1 MSRIGELCERIDIK
15 REKRTS
21 DGMGGCWTVFDKTVA
36 NVWAGVRVPASK
48 DGVLAGADAEIRT
61 HIVRIRQS
69 ATTMTVQIND
79 VVVWRTFRLIVK
91 GIRPE
96 GREWLDLDCT
106 VELP

>member
-1 MSRIGELCERIDIK
+1 MSRIGELSDKVDIK

-21 DGMGGCWTVFDKTVA
+21 DGMGGWTVSDKTVA
-36 NVWAGVRVPASK
+36 TVWAGVRVPASK

-69 ATTMTVQIND
+69 TTTMTVQIND
-79 VVVWRTFRLIVK
+79 VVFWRGFRLIVK
-91 GIRPE
+91 AIRPE
-96 GREWLDLDCT
+96 GREWMDLDCQ

>member
-15 REKRTS
+15 REERTT
-21 DGMGGCWTVFDKTVA
+21 DGMGGWTVKDTTVA
-36 NVWAGVRVPASK
+36 TVWAGVRAPASR
-48 DGVLAGADAEIRT
+48 DGILAGADAEIRT

-79 VVVWRTFRLIVK
+79 VVIWRTFRLIIK
-91 GIRPE
+91 AIRPE
-96 GREWLDLDCT
+96 GREWLDLDCA

>member
-1 MSRIGELCERIDIK
+1 MSRIGELRERIDIK
-15 REKRTS
+15 REERTT
-21 DGMGGCWTVFDKTVA
+21 DGMGGWTVNDTTVA
-36 NVWAGVRVPASK
+36 TVWAGVRVPASR
-48 DGVLAGADAEIRT
+48 DGILAGADAEIRT

-69 ATTMTVQIND
+69 SITMAVQIND

-96 GREWLDLDCT
+96 GREWLDLDCA

>member
-1 MSRIGELCERIDIK
+1 MSRIGELNDKVDIK

-21 DGMGGCWTVFDKTVA
+21 DGMGGWTVTDQTVA
-36 NVWAGVRVPASK
+36 TVWAGVRVPASR
-48 DGVLAGADAEIRT
+48 DGILAGADTEIRT

-69 ATTMTVQIND
+69 SITMAVQIND

-91 GIRPE
+91 AIRPE
-96 GREWLDLDCT
+96 GREWLDLDCA

>member
-1 MSRIGELCERIDIK
+1 MSRIGELSDKVDIK

-21 DGMGGCWTVFDKTVA
+21 DGMGGWTVFDQTVA
-36 NVWAGVRVPASK
+36 TVWAGVRVPASK

-69 ATTMTVQIND
+69 STTMTVQIND
-79 VVVWRTFRLIVK
+79 VVLWRTSRLIVK
-91 GIRPE
+91 AIRPE
-96 GREWLDLDCT
+96 GREWLDLDCA

>member
-1 MSRIGELCERIDIK
+1 MSRIGELNDKVDIK

-21 DGMGGCWTVFDKTVA
+21 DGMGGWTVSDQTVA
-36 NVWAGVRVPASK
+36 AVWAGVRVPASK

-69 ATTMTVQIND
+69 STTMTVQIND
-79 VVVWRTFRLIVK
+79 VVLWRTFRLIVK
-91 GIRPE
+91 AIRPE

-106 VELP
+106 GELP

>member
-1 MSRIGELCERIDIK
+1 MSRIGELSDKVDIK

-21 DGMGGCWTVFDKTVA
+21 DGMGGWTVTDQTVA
-36 NVWAGVRVPASK
+36 TVWAGVRVPASK
-48 DGVLAGADAEIRT
+48 DGILAGADTEIRT

-79 VVVWRTFRLIVK
+79 VVLWRGFRLIVK
-91 GIRPE
+91 AIRPE

-106 VELP
+106 GELP

>member
-1 MSRIGELCERIDIK
+1 MSRIGELNDRIEIK
-15 REKRTS
+15 REERKA
-21 DGMGGCWTVFDKTVA
+21 DGMGGWTVSDQTVA
-36 NVWAGVRVPASK
+36 TVWAGVRVPASK
-48 DGVLAGADAEIRT
+48 DGMIAGADAEIRT

-79 VVVWRTFRLIVK
+79 VVLWRTFRLIVK
-91 GIRPE
+91 AIRPE

>member
-1 MSRIGELCERIDIK
+1 MSRIGELSDKVDIK

-21 DGMGGCWTVFDKTVA
+21 DGMGGWTVSDQTVA
-36 NVWAGVRVPASK
+36 TVWAGVRVPASK

-69 ATTMTVQIND
+69 TTTMTVQIND
-79 VVVWRTFRLIVK
+79 VVLWRGFRLIVK
-91 GIRPE
+91 AIRPE

-106 VELP
+106 GELP

>member
-1 MSRIGELCERIDIK
+1 MSRIGELCDKVDIK

-21 DGMGGCWTVFDKTVA
+21 DGMGGWTVSDQTVA
-36 NVWAGVRVPASK
+36 TVWAGVRVPASK

-69 ATTMTVQIND
+69 STTMMVQIND
-79 VVVWRTFRLIVK
+79 VVLWRTFRLIVK
-91 GIRPE
+91 VIRPE

-106 VELP
+106 GELP